1 MQLIIDYREKSLMD
15 ELAKLKISYTNENLA
30 IGDIC
35 IRSNDVDLVL
45 LERKTLHDLAS
56 SIRDGRYKEQSF
68 RLNDSNVHNH
78 NIVYIIEG
86 NLSKYNP
93 PNMIKSP
100 ITRRALQSAII
111 SLSYYK
117 GFSVMR
123 TESLTDTA
131 DYVVALLE
139 KLTKENK
146 QGYYEDKRKEEC
158 ASEPKN
164 YTSCI
169 KKQKKNYITPVNIH
183 EIMLASIPSISIS
196 IATAI
201 MVEYKTIDNLIA
213 ACKNDSKC
221 LEHFKHDVNGVS
233 KKLSK
238 PVIKNINDYLV
249 HPISP

>member
-1 MQLIIDYREKSLMD
+1 MQLIVDYREKFLMD
-15 ELAKLKISYTNENLA
+15 ELTKLNISYTNENLA

-35 IRSNDVDLVL
+35 LRSSGVDLLL
-45 LERKTLHDLAS
+45 LERKSLHDLAS

-93 PNMIKSP
+93 PKMIKSP

-123 TESLTDTA
+123 TESVTDTA

-146 QGYYEDKRKEEC
+146 PGYYTVAETVKLD
-158 ASEPKN
+158 EPEN
-164 YTSCI
+164 YTGCI
-169 KKQKKNYITPVNIH
+169 KKQKKNYVTPVNIH
-183 EIMLASIPSISIS
+183 EIMLASIPGISIAV
-196 IATAI
+196 ATAI
-201 MVEYKTIDNLIA
+201 MAEYKTIDRLLSS
-213 ACKNDSKC
+213 CKNDPKC
-221 LEHFKHDVNGVS
+221 LDVFKHDVKGVS

-249 HPISP
+249 HPIYP

>member
-1 MQLIIDYREKSLMD
+1 MQLIIDYREKSIMD
-15 ELAKLKISYTNENLA
+15 ELTKLKISYTNENLT

-35 IRSNDVDLVL
+35 IRYNNDDLII

-93 PNMIKSP
+93 PKMIKSP

-123 TESLTDTA
+123 TESVMDTV
-131 DYVVALLE
+131 DYVVALVD

-146 QGYYEDKRKEEC
+146 PGYYNLTENVKKDVEN
-158 ASEPKN
+158 SETIEP
-164 YTSCI
+164 YTSSI

-183 EIMLASIPSISIS
+183 EIMLATIPGISIT

-201 MVEYKTIDNLIA
+201 MTEYKTIDNLISS
-213 ACKNDSKC
+213 CKNNSKC
-221 LEHFKHDVNGVS
+221 LR
-233 KKLSK
+233 
-238 PVIKNINDYLV
+238 
-249 HPISP
+249 